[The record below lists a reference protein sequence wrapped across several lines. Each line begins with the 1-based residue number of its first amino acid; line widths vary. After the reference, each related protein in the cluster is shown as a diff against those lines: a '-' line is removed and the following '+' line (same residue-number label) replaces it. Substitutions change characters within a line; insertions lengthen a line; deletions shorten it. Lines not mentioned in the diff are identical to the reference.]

1 MGLHERTLCNLRA
14 VVGDLVESLILSF
27 PECSELPKWCEYINE
42 QLKDEHIQTFVST
55 IKGHLLT
62 TLPYKM
68 VKYDRAVSC
77 ITGSPLNVYQI
88 VVYRELEVLS
98 KLFPQF
104 ACLQMKSKI
113 EALPLVDQN
122 MFWQFVHEAMNLTLR
137 AMTVVPP
144 TVPTPDEI
152 GANIERRR
160 RQKEEMTSNS
170 TSTNETLD
178 TLPYGVDELWKEL
191 CLTRNVPCVPIDTS
205 IKQKLISLNS
215 QSSSQMMIST
225 FSVLGTHEYIEESL
239 AIADRM
245 INLCMIKK
253 TMPRNMMN
261 GIEQMA
267 SSLVNDLN
275 NGTMSMDSLNI
286 EEIGK
291 KVMNNVDESEMSHL
305 ANNLDRILP
314 IIQSMGM
321 GLEKATNDSRRQ

>member
-1 MGLHERTLCNLRA
+1 MSLHGRTLCNLRA
-14 VVGDLVESLILSF
+14 VVGDLVESLLLSF
-27 PECSELPKWCEYINE
+27 PDCNELPKWCDHVNE
-42 QLKDEHIQTFVST
+42 QMKDEHIQTFLSAM
-55 IKGHLLT
+55 KGHLLT
-62 TLPYKM
+62 TVPYKM

-98 KLFPQF
+98 TLFPQF
-104 ACLQMKSKI
+104 ACLELKMKI
-113 EALPLVDQN
+113 ATLPLVDQN

-160 RQKEEMTSNS
+160 RQKEEISS
-170 TSTNETLD
+170 TITKDDSD

-191 CLTRNVPCVPIDTS
+191 CLTRNVTCVPIDVS
-205 IKQKLISLNS
+205 IKQKILSLSSRPS
-215 QSSSQMMIST
+215 QKTMIST
-225 FSVLGTHEYIEESL
+225 FDALGTHDYTEEPL

-245 INLCMIKK
+245 VNLCMIKK

-275 NGTMSMDSLNI
+275 NGTASMDSLNI

-291 KVMNNVDESEMSHL
+291 KVMNNIDETEMSQF

-321 GLEKATNDSRRQ
+321 GLEKAASDSRRQ